1 MSPWAPIPSTTSP
14 CRRAQPSATRHR
26 RRNIATATFFVILA
40 GCTGAT
46 PPPAAPAPA
55 EVGKPADGEPFALPE
70 AGSPYAT
77 SLVDELVVYTE
88 PSPDAPVVDTLGGW
102 SYYGLP
108 LTLMILD
115 HRIDGETDWLEVLL
129 PVRPNGTTGWI
140 VAHDVD
146 VDATTVEIHVHLE
159 RRHVEVFDGG
169 ELLLDH
175 EAVIGHPETPTPPG
189 LYYVT
194 DPVDLRL
201 NPDSVYGAFAIGLS
215 GFSEVLDSFEGGPP
229 QLAIHGTP
237 RPDQVGQAISNGCI
251 RVPDDIVVDIADLA
265 PLGTPVHIHP

>member
-1 MSPWAPIPSTTSP
+1 MVAL
-14 CRRAQPSATRHR
+14 AALAML
-26 RRNIATATFFVILA
+26 ATACSTSTEPAEPLEAAAPLA
-40 GCTGAT
+40 K
-46 PPPAAPAPA
+46 PAAS
-55 EVGKPADGEPFALPE
+55 GQFALPE
-70 AGSPYAT
+70 VGSPFAT
-77 SLVDELVVYTE
+77 SLVDELVVVAE
-88 PSPDAPVVDTLGGW
+88 PSPDAPVVDTLGAW

-115 HRIDGETDWLEVLL
+115 HHHDGEADWLEVLL
-129 PVRPNGTTGWI
+129 PVQPNGTTGWI
-140 VAHDVD
+140 AADDVE
-146 VDATTVEIHVHLE
+146 VDTTTIEMHVHLE
-159 RRHVEVFDGG
+159 RRHVEVFDDG
-169 ELLLDH
+169 ELLLEHD
-175 EAVIGHPETPTPPG
+175 AVIGHPETPTPPG

-201 NPDSVYGAFAIGLS
+201 NPDSVYGAYAIGLS

-251 RVPDDIVVDIADLA
+251 RVPDDVVVAIADLT